1 MQAPYHI
8 IPILLLSL
16 GAYLVS
22 SVLVKAGMLTRITHR
37 KIWNTLLLISF
48 LACGILGILLAVRVN
63 YKLEWPWLETMM
75 KWHVDAGILLSV
87 VAAIHL
93 GWHLSWYL
101 KIFRKE
107 NPSNNAT
114 HPIIPDA
121 ALIAA
126 PQKLKNLALMLG
138 FFTMVVQVL
147 LIREITTVF
156 QGNEVMM
163 AWTLAA
169 WMFLTGIGS
178 WLGRS
183 FRKGSPMAA
192 VTRVF
197 LMMAFLPPLTAVVMN
212 LGRNLIFLPGTL
224 VNPLWF
230 VLVLLVLLGPLCL
243 LSGYA
248 FALLVKA
255 GEEGKFR
262 FPLIYAVETAGSLLG
277 GVAVSFLLIRW
288 LSIMES
294 LLLTSLLLVVVLWI
308 LRKEKRH
315 IPAALLFLTLLSLFL
330 VFPLD
335 LKIKSLLFKTQEVVA
350 THETPFGNL
359 TVCRNGEEKTIFENG
374 SLLFTTGDAIVSEE
388 FVHYALFQHPAPEK
402 ALVVSGDLAAM
413 AAEVFKYP
421 GIKKLDYVEINP
433 GLTKLIKPHIEISA
447 DERIAILR
455 GDARRTIRRNRENWD
470 VVIMAVPDPSS
481 MQINRYY
488 TDGFIKLL
496 KQRLNTGGVVIYG
509 ISPSGNYISPE
520 KINLEASLF
529 HTLSGAFSH
538 VRIVA
543 WERDYFI
550 ASDDTLSVRMGELST
565 ARGIQGSYVNAG
577 YMDDF
582 SVEAREKSIME
593 NIGGI
598 TIKNTDMKPLP
609 VFYHTLRYLSQFMG
623 RNFSLLLIPALLVMI
638 FLLRMNRVTAGMFV
652 TGLTASSAEILL
664 IFWFQVV
671 FGNLYAAIG
680 LIFALFMGGLALGS
694 SAGNRV
700 NTSRRHFLSG
710 QLMLALFM
718 VLLPLLWKSEQFIH
732 SPFLLWVLF
741 IPALLAP
748 SFLTGFQYVA
758 TTRMYPA
765 GEQRAAVSVYAADLW
780 GSALGALVITTL
792 LVPVAGV
799 YGSCFIMAGLNLL
812 VAGINLVRK

>member
-1 MQAPYHI
+1 M
-8 IPILLLSL
+8 
-16 GAYLVS
+16 
-22 SVLVKAGMLTRITHR
+22 
-37 KIWNTLLLISF
+37 
-48 LACGILGILLAVRVN
+48 
-63 YKLEWPWLETMM
+63 
-75 KWHVDAGILLSV
+75 
-87 VAAIHL
+87 
-93 GWHLSWYL
+93 
-101 KIFRKE
+101 
-107 NPSNNAT
+107 
-114 HPIIPDA
+114 
-121 ALIAA
+121 
-126 PQKLKNLALMLG
+126 
-138 FFTMVVQVL
+138 
-147 LIREITTVF
+147 
-156 QGNEVMM
+156 
-163 AWTLAA
+163 
-169 WMFLTGIGS
+169 
-178 WLGRS
+178 
-183 FRKGSPMAA
+183 
-192 VTRVF
+192 
-197 LMMAFLPPLTAVVMN
+197 
-212 LGRNLIFLPGTL
+212 
-224 VNPLWF
+224 
-230 VLVLLVLLGPLCL
+230 
-243 LSGYA
+243 
-248 FALLVKA
+248 
-255 GEEGKFR
+255 
-262 FPLIYAVETAGSLLG
+262 
-277 GVAVSFLLIRW
+277 
-288 LSIMES
+288 
-294 LLLTSLLLVVVLWI
+294 
-308 LRKEKRH
+308 
-315 IPAALLFLTLLSLFL
+315 
-330 VFPLD
+330 
-335 LKIKSLLFKTQEVVA
+335 
-350 THETPFGNL
+350 
-359 TVCRNGEEKTIFENG
+359 
-374 SLLFTTGDAIVSEE
+374 
-388 FVHYALFQHPAPEK
+388 
-402 ALVVSGDLAAM
+402 
-413 AAEVFKYP
+413 
-421 GIKKLDYVEINP
+421 EINP

-543 WERDYFI
+543 GERDYFI